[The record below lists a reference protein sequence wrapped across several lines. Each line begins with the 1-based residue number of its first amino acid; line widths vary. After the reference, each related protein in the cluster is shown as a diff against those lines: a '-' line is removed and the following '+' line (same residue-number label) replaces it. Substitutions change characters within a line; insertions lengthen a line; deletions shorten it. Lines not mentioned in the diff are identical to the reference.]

1 MSLIVASKDP
11 QDIIALFVGERQIAA
26 HVQSRKWHLYMLQF
40 DANYLDEI
48 AQRQAYKRS
57 IGK

>member
-1 MSLIVASKDP
+1 MSLLLTSPDP

-26 HVQSRKWHLYMLQF
+26 HVQSYKWYLYMLQF

-48 AQRQAYKRS
+48 ARRQAYKRS